1 MRVLP
6 LCLLALSLTGCS
18 MLQKSPEPI
27 SSSTTQ
33 PTPTE
38 PARAKPAPRPAPVKL
53 FTDATDLVSKPFRDL
68 GEVSGEDCQ
77 SSTQD
82 SPPNINTARK
92 RMQVRASGMKANAV
106 LLHKCEIVTSSQGC
120 YRQAICQG
128 SALKVSDQ

>member
-1 MRVLP
+1 MRVIP

-18 MLQKSPEPI
+18 LLHKSPEPI
-27 SSSTTQ
+27 RSSTTQ
-33 PTPTE
+33 STPTE
-38 PARAKPAPRPAPVKL
+38 PARTKPAPRPSPVKL
-53 FTDATDLVSKPFRDL
+53 YTNAEDLISKPFRDL
-68 GEVSGEDCQ
+68 GEVSGDDCQ

-92 RMQVRASGMKANAV
+92 RLQIRASGMKANAV
-106 LLHKCEIVTSSQGC
+106 LLHKCEIVTATQGC